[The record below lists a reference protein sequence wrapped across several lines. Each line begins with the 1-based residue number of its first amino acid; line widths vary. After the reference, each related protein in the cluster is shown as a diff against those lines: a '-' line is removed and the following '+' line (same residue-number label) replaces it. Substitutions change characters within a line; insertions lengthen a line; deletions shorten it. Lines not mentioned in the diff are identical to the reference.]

1 MRKRIHTLLALTTC
15 AIAALAVSCNKDNKD
30 PENGGGSGS
39 GSGGGGTATITEA
52 SQGNGAPNPT
62 ELGYYVD
69 KRSKTLYKRDASGRA
84 AIVKASLSTFAEG
97 NKLYVREGAP
107 DSSVGAENDFYVNTK
122 EDTKVYQKKSGTW
135 TEVSDEIYIRD
146 ERFRNALL
154 TGSEVILKAD
164 TNGDGKISKAEALAA
179 QAVRVPNLGISSLD
193 GIEHFKNIQVL
204 EATNNQLETVNINM
218 LTALQEIKLK
228 GNHLKGELD
237 FSLLSNLQN
246 GKVEIMKGEG
256 DSGNLGVTKIKVYS
270 DNLANS
276 LNTSDGTSKYTA
288 SSNVDRILEELDP
301 ILLAKLLALSP
312 SPDRNGDRAITISEA
327 ARYSERIDIES
338 SEIRS
343 LKGLEFFKK
352 IKSLRVSGG
361 SGRMELNNDSKT
373 ISFSDFPDIESFGI
387 YNSNLKE
394 LEVKNAPKLTKIFV
408 TNSSLDKIAISEVAE
423 LQVLNLQNNSL
434 TAIAGDFFNTLTKI
448 KSLNL
453 LQNSIQGE
461 INLRP
466 IQNLATNAGTFQIV
480 REYQGTRTNTEVTS
494 IIVNTADEE
503 TALNIAEQTSK
514 YTSVTGGGS
523 NNTPIT
529 FNSARL
535 KKITLEKLK
544 AIDRP
549 LYGRRSDNDP
559 ITQSDV
565 DKITEFTVDN
575 NVRDLTGLEAFRKL
589 KKLTLYPQGPTTID
603 VSTMLQLEE
612 ITLSGSGT
620 IQNIVGDAPRVKL
633 VELDENRN
641 ITKLDLRG
649 FRSLEEVRITE
660 ANTTPNHIECIAVPS
675 GKEQLIKD
683 KIIYSKTGSNGAAG
697 AAKETLYRSK
707 VRTTACD

>member
-30 PENGGGSGS
+30 PENGGGS
-39 GSGGGGTATITEA
+39 SGGGNGTATITQA

-84 AIVKASLSTFAEG
+84 ATVKASLPTFAEG

-154 TGSEVILKAD
+154 TGGEGILKAD
-164 TNGDGKISKAEALAA
+164 TNSDGKISKAEALEA
-179 QAVRVPNLGISSLD
+179 QAVRVPNVGISSLD

-228 GNHLKGELD
+228 GNRLKGELD

-246 GKVEIMKGEG
+246 GKVEIMKG
-256 DSGNLGVTKIKVYS
+256 DSGNSGVTKIKVYS

-276 LNTSDGTSKYTA
+276 LNTSDGTGKYTA

-301 ILLAKLLALSP
+301 ILLAKLLVLNP

-408 TNSSLDKIAISEVAE
+408 TNGSLDKIAISEVAE

-448 KSLNL
+448 NSLNL

-466 IQNLATNAGTFQIV
+466 IQNLVTNAGNFQIV
-480 REYQGTRTNTEVTS
+480 RAYQGTTRTNTEVTS
-494 IIVNTADEE
+494 IFVNTADEE
-503 TALNIAEQTSK
+503 TALNTAEQTSK

-589 KKLTLYPQGPTTID
+589 RKLTLYPQGPTTID

-620 IQNIVGDAPRVKL
+620 IQKIEGDAPRVKL

-649 FRSLEEVRITE
+649 FPRLEEVRITE

-683 KIIYSKTGSNGAAG
+683 KIIYTKIGSNGAAG

>member
-30 PENGGGSGS
+30 PESGGGS
-39 GSGGGGTATITEA
+39 SGGGNGTATITQA

-84 AIVKASLSTFAEG
+84 ATVKASLPTFAEG

-154 TGSEVILKAD
+154 TGGEGILKAD

-179 QAVRVPNLGISSLD
+179 QAVRVPNVGISSLD

-218 LTALQEIKLK
+218 LTALQEIRLK

-246 GKVEIMKGEG
+246 GKVEIMKG
-256 DSGNLGVTKIKVYS
+256 DSGNSGVTKIKVYS

-276 LNTSDGTSKYTA
+276 LNTSDGTGKYTA

-301 ILLAKLLALSP
+301 ILLAKLLALNP

-408 TNSSLDKIAISEVAE
+408 TNGSLDKIAISEVAE

-503 TALNIAEQTSK
+503 TALNTAEQTSK
-514 YTSVTGGGS
+514 YTSVTGGGA

-589 KKLTLYPQGPTTID
+589 RKLTLYPQGPTTID

-620 IQNIVGDAPRVKL
+620 IQKIEGDAPRVKL

-675 GKEQLIKD
+675 EKEQLIKD

>member
-1 MRKRIHTLLALTTC
+1 M
-15 AIAALAVSCNKDNKD
+15 
-30 PENGGGSGS
+30 
-39 GSGGGGTATITEA
+39 
-52 SQGNGAPNPT
+52 
-62 ELGYYVD
+62 
-69 KRSKTLYKRDASGRA
+69 
-84 AIVKASLSTFAEG
+84 
-97 NKLYVREGAP
+97 
-107 DSSVGAENDFYVNTK
+107 
-122 EDTKVYQKKSGTW
+122 
-135 TEVSDEIYIRD
+135 
-146 ERFRNALL
+146 
-154 TGSEVILKAD
+154 
-164 TNGDGKISKAEALAA
+164 
-179 QAVRVPNLGISSLD
+179 
-193 GIEHFKNIQVL
+193 
-204 EATNNQLETVNINM
+204 
-218 LTALQEIKLK
+218 
-228 GNHLKGELD
+228 
-237 FSLLSNLQN
+237 
-246 GKVEIMKGEG
+246 
-256 DSGNLGVTKIKVYS
+256 TKIKVYS

-276 LNTSDGTSKYTA
+276 LNTSDGTGKYTA

-301 ILLAKLLALSP
+301 ILLAKLLVLNP

-343 LKGLEFFKK
+343 PKRLELFKK

-408 TNSSLDKIAISEVAE
+408 TNGSLDKIAISEVAE

-503 TALNIAEQTSK
+503 TALNTAEQTSK

-535 KKITLEKLK
+535 KKITLQKLK
-544 AIDRP
+544 AIDSA

-589 KKLTLYPQGPTTID
+589 RKLTLYPQGPTTID

-620 IQNIVGDAPRVKL
+620 IQKIEGDAPRVKL

-641 ITKLDLRG
+641 ITKLDLLG
-649 FRSLEEVRITE
+649 FPSLEEVRITE

-683 KIIYSKTGSNGAAG
+683 KIIYSKTGSKGAAG
-697 AAKETLYRSK
+697 ATKETLYRSK
-707 VRTTACD
+707 VQSTRCD

>member
-30 PENGGGSGS
+30 PENGG

-107 DSSVGAENDFYVNTK
+107 DSSVGAENDFYVNTN

-154 TGSEVILKAD
+154 TGGEGILKAD
-164 TNGDGKISKAEALAA
+164 TNSDGKISKAEALAA
-179 QAVRVPNLGISSLD
+179 QAVRVPNVGISSLD

-204 EATNNQLETVNINM
+204 EATNNALETVNLNM
-218 LTALQEIKLK
+218 LTGLQEIKLK
-228 GNHLKGELD
+228 GNRLKGELD

-246 GKVEIMKGEG
+246 GKVEIMKG
-256 DSGNLGVTKIKVYS
+256 DSGNSGVTKIKVYS
-270 DNLANS
+270 DNLASS

-288 SSNVDRILEELDP
+288 NSNVDRILEELDP
-301 ILLAKLLALSP
+301 ILLTKLLALSP
-312 SPDRNGDRAITISEA
+312 SPDRNGDGAITISEA
-327 ARYSERIDIES
+327 DRYSGRIDIES

-373 ISFSDFPDIESFGI
+373 ISFSDFSDIESFGI

-394 LEVKNAPKLTKIFV
+394 LEVKNAPKLTKILV
-408 TNSSLDKIAISEVAE
+408 TNGSLDKIAISEVAE
-423 LQVLNLQNNSL
+423 LQELNLQNNSL
-434 TAIAGDFFNTLTKI
+434 KAIAGDFFNTLTKI

-453 LQNSIQGE
+453 LQNNIQGE

-466 IQNLATNAGTFQIV
+466 IQNLVTNAGNFQIV
-480 REYQGTRTNTEVTS
+480 RAYQGTRTNTEVTS
-494 IIVNTADEE
+494 IFVNTADEE

-544 AIDRP
+544 AIDP
-549 LYGRRSDNDP
+549 TLYGRRSDNDP

-565 DKITEFTVDN
+565 DKITEFEVDN

-589 KKLTLYPQGPTTID
+589 RKLTLFPQGPTTID

-620 IQNIVGDAPRVKL
+620 IQHIIGDAPRVKL

-649 FRSLEEVRITE
+649 FPRLEEVRITE

>member
-30 PENGGGSGS
+30 PENGGGS

-97 NKLYVREGAP
+97 NKLYVKEGAP
-107 DSSVGAENDFYVNTK
+107 DSSVGAENDFYVNTN

-154 TGSEVILKAD
+154 TGGEGILKAD
-164 TNGDGKISKAEALAA
+164 TNSDGKISTAEALEA
-179 QAVRVPNLGISSLD
+179 QAVRVPNVGISSLD

-204 EATNNQLETVNINM
+204 EATNNALETVNLNM
-218 LTALQEIKLK
+218 LTGLQEIKLK
-228 GNHLKGELD
+228 GNRLKGELD

-246 GKVEIMKGEG
+246 GKVEIMKG
-256 DSGNLGVTKIKVYS
+256 DSGNSGVTKIKVYS
-270 DNLANS
+270 DNLASS

-301 ILLAKLLALSP
+301 ILLTKLLALSP
-312 SPDRNGDRAITISEA
+312 SPDRNGDGAITISEA
-327 ARYSERIDIES
+327 ARYSGRIDIES

-361 SGRMELNNDSKT
+361 SDKRMELNNDSRT
-373 ISFSDFPDIESFGI
+373 ISFSDFSEIESFGI

-394 LEVKNAPKLTKIFV
+394 LEIKNAPKLTKILV
-408 TNSSLDKIAISEVAE
+408 TNGSLDKIAISEVAE
-423 LQVLNLQNNSL
+423 LQELNLQNNSL
-434 TAIAGDFFNTLTKI
+434 KAIAGDFFNTLTKI

-453 LQNSIQGE
+453 LQNNIQGE

-466 IQNLATNAGTFQIV
+466 IQDLVTNAGNFQIV
-480 REYQGTRTNTEVTS
+480 RTYQGTRTNTEVTS
-494 IIVNTADEE
+494 IFVNTADEE

-544 AIDRP
+544 AIDNA

-565 DKITEFTVDN
+565 DKITEFTIDN

-589 KKLTLYPQGPTTID
+589 RKLTLFPQGPTTID

-649 FRSLEEVRITE
+649 FPRLEEVRITE

-683 KIIYSKTGSNGAAG
+683 KIIYSKTGSNGADG
-697 AAKETLYRSK
+697 ATKETLYRSK
-707 VRTTACD
+707 VRSTPCD

>member
-30 PENGGGSGS
+30 PENGG

-107 DSSVGAENDFYVNTK
+107 DSSVGAENDFYVNTN

-154 TGSEVILKAD
+154 TGGEGILKAD
-164 TNGDGKISKAEALAA
+164 TNSDGKISKAEALAA
-179 QAVRVPNLGISSLD
+179 QAVRVPNVGISSLD

-204 EATNNQLETVNINM
+204 EATNNALETVNLNM
-218 LTALQEIKLK
+218 LTGLQEIKLK
-228 GNHLKGELD
+228 GNRLKGELD

-246 GKVEIMKGEG
+246 GKVEIMKG
-256 DSGNLGVTKIKVYS
+256 DSGNSGVTKIKVYS
-270 DNLANS
+270 DNLASS

-301 ILLAKLLALSP
+301 ILLTKLLALSP
-312 SPDRNGDRAITISEA
+312 SPDRNGDGAITISEA
-327 ARYSERIDIES
+327 DRYSGRIDIES

-361 SGRMELNNDSKT
+361 SDKRMELNNDSRT
-373 ISFSDFPDIESFGI
+373 ISFSDFSDIESFGI

-394 LEVKNAPKLTKIFV
+394 LEVKNAPKLTKILV
-408 TNSSLDKIAISEVAE
+408 TNGSLDKIAISEVAE
-423 LQVLNLQNNSL
+423 LQELNLQNNSL
-434 TAIAGDFFNTLTKI
+434 KAIAGDFFNTLTKI

-453 LQNSIQGE
+453 LQNNIQGE

-466 IQNLATNAGTFQIV
+466 IQNLVTNAGNFQIV
-480 REYQGTRTNTEVTS
+480 RAYQGTRTNTEVTS
-494 IIVNTADEE
+494 IFVNTADEE

-544 AIDRP
+544 AIDP
-549 LYGRRSDNDP
+549 TLYGRRSDNDP

-565 DKITEFTVDN
+565 DKITEFEVDN

-589 KKLTLYPQGPTTID
+589 RKLTLFPQGPTTID

-620 IQNIVGDAPRVKL
+620 IQHIIGDAPRVKL

-649 FRSLEEVRITE
+649 FPRLEEVRITE

-683 KIIYSKTGSNGAAG
+683 KIIYTKTGSNGAAG

-707 VRTTACD
+707 VRSTPCD

>member
-30 PENGGGSGS
+30 PESGGGS

-69 KRSKTLYKRDASGRA
+69 KRSKTLYKRAASGIA

-97 NKLYVREGAP
+97 NKLYVREGVP

-154 TGSEVILKAD
+154 TGGEGILKAD

-179 QAVRVPNLGISSLD
+179 QAVRVPNVGISSLD
-193 GIEHFKNIQVL
+193 GIEHFRNIQVL
-204 EATNNQLETVNINM
+204 EATNNALETVNLNM
-218 LTALQEIKLK
+218 LTALQEIRLK
-228 GNHLKGELD
+228 ENRLKGELD

-246 GKVEIMKGEG
+246 GKVEIMKA
-256 DSGNLGVTKIKVYS
+256 DSGNSGVTKIKVYS
-270 DNLANS
+270 NNLARS
-276 LNTSDGTSKYTA
+276 LNTSDGTTKYTA
-288 SSNVDRILEELDP
+288 SSNVDRILDELDP
-301 ILLAKLLALSP
+301 ILLTKLLALSP
-312 SPDRNGDRAITISEA
+312 SPDRNGDGAITISEA
-327 ARYSERIDIES
+327 DRYSGRIDIES

-343 LKGLEFFKK
+343 LKGLEYFKK

-361 SGRMELNNDSKT
+361 SGRMELNDNSKT
-373 ISFSDFPDIESFGI
+373 ISFSDFSEIESFGI

-394 LEVKNAPKLTKIFV
+394 LEIRNAPKLTKILV
-408 TNSSLDKIAISEVAE
+408 TNGSLDKIAISEVAE
-423 LQVLNLQNNSL
+423 LQELNLQKNSL

-466 IQNLATNAGTFQIV
+466 IQNLTTNAGSFQIV
-480 REYQGTRTNTEVTS
+480 RAYQGTRTNSDVTS
-494 IIVNTADEE
+494 IIVNTVDEE

-544 AIDRP
+544 EIDRS

-575 NVRDLTGLEAFRKL
+575 NVNDLTGLETFRKL

-620 IQNIVGDAPRVKL
+620 IQHIIGDAPRVKL

-649 FRSLEEVRITE
+649 FPRLEEVRITE

-675 GKEQLIKD
+675 GKEQSIKD

-707 VRTTACD
+707 VRSTACD

>member
-30 PENGGGSGS
+30 PESGGGS

-69 KRSKTLYKRDASGRA
+69 KRSKTLYKRAASGIA

-97 NKLYVREGAP
+97 NKLYVREGVP

-154 TGSEVILKAD
+154 TGGEGILKAD

-179 QAVRVPNLGISSLD
+179 QAVRVPNVGISSLD
-193 GIEHFKNIQVL
+193 GIEHFRNIQVL

-228 GNHLKGELD
+228 GNRLKGELD

-246 GKVEIMKGEG
+246 GKVEIMKA
-256 DSGNLGVTKIKVYS
+256 DSGNSGVTKIKVYS
-270 DNLANS
+270 NNLARS
-276 LNTSDGTSKYTA
+276 LNTSDGTTKYTA
-288 SSNVDRILEELDP
+288 SSNVDRILDELDP
-301 ILLAKLLALSP
+301 ILLTKLLALSP
-312 SPDRNGDRAITISEA
+312 SPDRNGDGAITISEA
-327 ARYSERIDIES
+327 DRYSGRIDIES

-343 LKGLEFFKK
+343 LKGLEYFKK

-361 SGRMELNNDSKT
+361 SGRMELNDNSKT
-373 ISFSDFPDIESFGI
+373 ISFSDFSEIESFGI

-394 LEVKNAPKLTKIFV
+394 LEIRNAPKLTKILV
-408 TNSSLDKIAISEVAE
+408 TNGSLDKIAISEVAE
-423 LQVLNLQNNSL
+423 LQELNLQKNSL

-466 IQNLATNAGTFQIV
+466 IQNLTTNAGSFQIV
-480 REYQGTRTNTEVTS
+480 RAYQGTRTNSDVTS
-494 IIVNTADEE
+494 IIVNTVDEE

-544 AIDRP
+544 EIDRS

-589 KKLTLYPQGPTTID
+589 RKLTLYPQGPTTID

>member
-30 PENGGGSGS
+30 PESGGGS
-39 GSGGGGTATITEA
+39 SGGGNGTATITQA

-84 AIVKASLSTFAEG
+84 ATVKASLPTFAEG

-154 TGSEVILKAD
+154 TGGEGILKAD

-179 QAVRVPNLGISSLD
+179 QAVRVPNVGISSLD

-228 GNHLKGELD
+228 GNRLKGELD

-246 GKVEIMKGEG
+246 GKVEIMKG
-256 DSGNLGVTKIKVYS
+256 DSGNSGVTKIKVYS

-276 LNTSDGTSKYTA
+276 LNTSDGTGKYTA

-301 ILLAKLLALSP
+301 ILLAKLLALNP

-448 KSLNL
+448 NSLNL

-641 ITKLDLRG
+641 ITKLDLHG

-697 AAKETLYRSK
+697 ATKETLYRSK
-707 VRTTACD
+707 VRSTACD

>member
-30 PENGGGSGS
+30 PESGGGS
-39 GSGGGGTATITEA
+39 SGGGNGTATITQA

-84 AIVKASLSTFAEG
+84 ATVKASLPTFAEG

-154 TGSEVILKAD
+154 TGGEGILKAD

-179 QAVRVPNLGISSLD
+179 QAVRVPNVGISSLD
-193 GIEHFKNIQVL
+193 GIVHFKNIQVF

-228 GNHLKGELD
+228 GNRLKGELD

-246 GKVEIMKGEG
+246 GKVEIMKG
-256 DSGNLGVTKIKVYS
+256 DSGNSGVTKIKVYS

-276 LNTSDGTSKYTA
+276 LNTSDGTGKYTA

-301 ILLAKLLALSP
+301 ILLAKLLALNP

-408 TNSSLDKIAISEVAE
+408 TNGSLDKIAISEVAE

-434 TAIAGDFFNTLTKI
+434 TTIAGDFFNTLTKI

-503 TALNIAEQTSK
+503 TALNTAEQTSK

-589 KKLTLYPQGPTTID
+589 KKLTLFPQGPTTID

-675 GKEQLIKD
+675 EKEQLIKD

>member
-30 PENGGGSGS
+30 PESGGGS
-39 GSGGGGTATITEA
+39 SGGGNGTATITQA
-52 SQGNGAPNPT
+52 SQGNGAPNPS

-84 AIVKASLSTFAEG
+84 ATVKASLPTFAEG

-154 TGSEVILKAD
+154 TGGEGILKAD

-179 QAVRVPNLGISSLD
+179 QAVRVPNVGISSLD

-228 GNHLKGELD
+228 GNRLKGELD

-246 GKVEIMKGEG
+246 GKVEIMKG
-256 DSGNLGVTKIKVYS
+256 DSGNSGVTKIKVYS

-276 LNTSDGTSKYTA
+276 LNTSDGTGKYTA

-301 ILLAKLLALSP
+301 ILLAKLLALNP

-408 TNSSLDKIAISEVAE
+408 TNGSLDKIAISEVAE

-466 IQNLATNAGTFQIV
+466 IQNLVANAGSFQIV

-503 TALNIAEQTSK
+503 TALNTAEQTSK

-565 DKITEFTVDN
+565 DKITEFTIDN

-589 KKLTLYPQGPTTID
+589 RKLTLFPQGPITID

-641 ITKLDLRG
+641 ITKLDLSG
-649 FRSLEEVRITE
+649 FPSLEEVRITE

-683 KIIYSKTGSNGAAG
+683 KIIYPKTGSNGADG
-697 AAKETLYRSK
+697 ATKETLYRSK

>member
-30 PENGGGSGS
+30 PENGG

-97 NKLYVREGAP
+97 NKLYVKEGAP

-154 TGSEVILKAD
+154 TGGEGILKAD
-164 TNGDGKISKAEALAA
+164 TNSDGKISKAEALAA
-179 QAVRVPNLGISSLD
+179 QAVRVPNVGISSLD

-204 EATNNQLETVNINM
+204 EATNNALETVNLNM
-218 LTALQEIKLK
+218 LTALEEIKLK
-228 GNHLKGELD
+228 GNRLKGELD

-246 GKVEIMKGEG
+246 GKVEIMKG
-256 DSGNLGVTKIKVYS
+256 DSGNSGVTKIKVYS
-270 DNLANS
+270 DNLASS

-288 SSNVDRILEELDP
+288 SSNVDRILEELDS

-312 SPDRNGDRAITISEA
+312 SPDRNGDGAITISEA
-327 ARYSERIDIES
+327 ARYSGRIDIES

-373 ISFSDFPDIESFGI
+373 ISFSDFSEIESFGI

-394 LEVKNAPKLTKIFV
+394 LEVKNAPKLTKILV
-408 TNSSLDKIAISEVAE
+408 TNGSLDKIAISEVAE
-423 LQVLNLQNNSL
+423 LQELNLQNNSL

-466 IQNLATNAGTFQIV
+466 IQNLVTNAGNFQIV
-480 REYQGTRTNTEVTS
+480 REYQGARTNTEVTS

-544 AIDRP
+544 AIDRS

-575 NVRDLTGLEAFRKL
+575 NVSDLTGLETFRKL

-612 ITLSGSGT
+612 ITLSGTGT
-620 IQNIVGDAPRVKL
+620 IQHIIGDAPRVKL

-649 FRSLEEVRITE
+649 FPSLEEVRITE

-697 AAKETLYRSK
+697 ATKETLYRSK
-707 VRTTACD
+707 VRSTPCD

>member
-1 MRKRIHTLLALTTC
+1 MRKRIHMLLALTTC

-30 PENGGGSGS
+30 PESGGGS
-39 GSGGGGTATITEA
+39 SGGGNGTATITQA

-84 AIVKASLSTFAEG
+84 ATVKASLPTFAEG

-154 TGSEVILKAD
+154 TGGEGILKAD

-179 QAVRVPNLGISSLD
+179 QAVRVPNVGISSLD

-228 GNHLKGELD
+228 GNRLKGELD

-246 GKVEIMKGEG
+246 GKVEIMKG
-256 DSGNLGVTKIKVYS
+256 DSGNSGVTKIKVYS

-276 LNTSDGTSKYTA
+276 LNTSDGTGKYTA

-301 ILLAKLLALSP
+301 ILLAKLLVLNP

-408 TNSSLDKIAISEVAE
+408 TNGSLDKIAISEVAE

-503 TALNIAEQTSK
+503 TALNTAEQTSK

-535 KKITLEKLK
+535 KKITLQKLK
-544 AIDRP
+544 AIDSA

-589 KKLTLYPQGPTTID
+589 RKLTLYPQGPTTID

-620 IQNIVGDAPRVKL
+620 IQKIEGDAPRVKL

-641 ITKLDLRG
+641 ITKLDLLG
-649 FRSLEEVRITE
+649 FPSLEEVRITE

-697 AAKETLYRSK
+697 ATKETLYRSK
-707 VRTTACD
+707 VRSTACD

>member
-30 PENGGGSGS
+30 PENGG

-107 DSSVGAENDFYVNTK
+107 DSSVGAENDFYVNTN

-154 TGSEVILKAD
+154 TGGEGILKAD
-164 TNGDGKISKAEALAA
+164 TNSDGKISKAEALAA
-179 QAVRVPNLGISSLD
+179 QAVRVPNVGISSLD

-204 EATNNQLETVNINM
+204 EATNNALETVNLNM
-218 LTALQEIKLK
+218 LTALEEIKLK
-228 GNHLKGELD
+228 GNRLKGELD

-246 GKVEIMKGEG
+246 GKVEIMKG
-256 DSGNLGVTKIKVYS
+256 DSGNSGVTKIKVYS
-270 DNLANS
+270 DNLASS

-288 SSNVDRILEELDP
+288 NSNVDRILEELDP
-301 ILLAKLLALSP
+301 ILLTKLLALSP
-312 SPDRNGDRAITISEA
+312 SPDRNGDGAITISEA
-327 ARYSERIDIES
+327 DRYSGRIDIES

-361 SGRMELNNDSKT
+361 SDKRMELNNDSRT
-373 ISFSDFPDIESFGI
+373 ISFSDFSDIESFGI

-394 LEVKNAPKLTKIFV
+394 LEVKNAPKLTKILV
-408 TNSSLDKIAISEVAE
+408 TNGSLDKIAISEVAE
-423 LQVLNLQNNSL
+423 LQELNLQNNSL
-434 TAIAGDFFNTLTKI
+434 KAIAGDFFNTLTKI

-453 LQNSIQGE
+453 LQNNIQGE

-466 IQNLATNAGTFQIV
+466 IQNLVTNAGNFQIV
-480 REYQGTRTNTEVTS
+480 RAYQGTRTNTEVTS
-494 IIVNTADEE
+494 IFVNTADEE

-544 AIDRP
+544 AIDP
-549 LYGRRSDNDP
+549 TLYGRRSDNDP

-565 DKITEFTVDN
+565 DKITEFEVDN

-589 KKLTLYPQGPTTID
+589 RKLTLFPQGPTTID

-620 IQNIVGDAPRVKL
+620 IQHIIGDAPRVKL

-649 FRSLEEVRITE
+649 FPRLEEVRITE

-683 KIIYSKTGSNGAAG
+683 KIIYTKTGSNGAAG

-707 VRTTACD
+707 VRSTPCD

>member
-30 PENGGGSGS
+30 PENGGGS

-97 NKLYVREGAP
+97 NKLYVKEGAP
-107 DSSVGAENDFYVNTK
+107 DSSVGAENDFYVNTR

-154 TGSEVILKAD
+154 TGGEGILKAD
-164 TNGDGKISKAEALAA
+164 TNSDGKISKAEALAA
-179 QAVRVPNLGISSLD
+179 QAVRVPNVGISSLD

-204 EATNNQLETVNINM
+204 EATNNALETVNLNM
-218 LTALQEIKLK
+218 LTALEEIKLK
-228 GNHLKGELD
+228 GNRLKGELD

-246 GKVEIMKGEG
+246 GKVEIMKG
-256 DSGNLGVTKIKVYS
+256 DSGNSGVTKIKVYS
-270 DNLANS
+270 DNLASS

-301 ILLAKLLALSP
+301 ILLTKLLALSP
-312 SPDRNGDRAITISEA
+312 SPDRNGDGAITISEA
-327 ARYSERIDIES
+327 ARYSGRIDIES

-361 SGRMELNNDSKT
+361 SDKRMELNNDSKT
-373 ISFSDFPDIESFGI
+373 ISFSDFSEIESFGI

-394 LEVKNAPKLTKIFV
+394 LEVKNAPKLTKILV
-408 TNSSLDKIAISEVAE
+408 TNGSLDKIAISEVAE
-423 LQVLNLQNNSL
+423 LQELNLQNNSL

-466 IQNLATNAGTFQIV
+466 IQNLVTNAGNFQIV
-480 REYQGTRTNTEVTS
+480 REYQGARTNTEVTS

-544 AIDRP
+544 AIDRS

-565 DKITEFTVDN
+565 DKITEFTIDN

-589 KKLTLYPQGPTTID
+589 RKLTLFPQGPTTID

-649 FRSLEEVRITE
+649 FPRLEEVRITE

-697 AAKETLYRSK
+697 ATKETLYRSK
-707 VRTTACD
+707 VRSTACD

>member
-30 PENGGGSGS
+30 PESGGGS

-69 KRSKTLYKRDASGRA
+69 KRSKTLYKRAASGIA

-97 NKLYVREGAP
+97 NKLYVREGVP

-154 TGSEVILKAD
+154 TGGEGILKAD

-179 QAVRVPNLGISSLD
+179 QAVRVPNVGISSLD
-193 GIEHFKNIQVL
+193 GIEHFRNIQVL
-204 EATNNQLETVNINM
+204 EATNNALETVNLNM
-218 LTALQEIKLK
+218 LTALQEIRLK
-228 GNHLKGELD
+228 ENRLKGELD

-246 GKVEIMKGEG
+246 GKVEIMKA
-256 DSGNLGVTKIKVYS
+256 DSGNSGVTKIKVYS
-270 DNLANS
+270 NNLARS
-276 LNTSDGTSKYTA
+276 LNTSDGTTKYTA
-288 SSNVDRILEELDP
+288 SSNVDRILDELDP
-301 ILLAKLLALSP
+301 ILLTKLLALSP
-312 SPDRNGDRAITISEA
+312 SPDRNGDGAITISEA
-327 ARYSERIDIES
+327 DRYSGRIDIES

-343 LKGLEFFKK
+343 LKGLEYFKK

-361 SGRMELNNDSKT
+361 SGRMELNDNSKT
-373 ISFSDFPDIESFGI
+373 ISFSDFSEIESFGI

-394 LEVKNAPKLTKIFV
+394 LEIRNAPKLTKILV
-408 TNSSLDKIAISEVAE
+408 TNGSLDKIAISEVAE
-423 LQVLNLQNNSL
+423 LQELNLQKNSL

-466 IQNLATNAGTFQIV
+466 IQNLTTNAGSFQIV
-480 REYQGTRTNTEVTS
+480 RAYQGTRTNSDVTS
-494 IIVNTADEE
+494 IIVNTVDEE

-544 AIDRP
+544 EIDRS

-575 NVRDLTGLEAFRKL
+575 NVNDLTGLETFRKL

-620 IQNIVGDAPRVKL
+620 IQHIIGDAPRVKL

-649 FRSLEEVRITE
+649 FPRLEEVRITE

-675 GKEQLIKD
+675 GKEQSIKD

-697 AAKETLYRSK
+697 ATKETLYRSK
-707 VRTTACD
+707 VQSTPCD

>member
-30 PENGGGSGS
+30 PENGG

-107 DSSVGAENDFYVNTK
+107 DSSVGAENDFYVNTN

-154 TGSEVILKAD
+154 TGGEGILKAD
-164 TNGDGKISKAEALAA
+164 TNSDGKISKAEALAA
-179 QAVRVPNLGISSLD
+179 QAVRVPNVGISSLD

-204 EATNNQLETVNINM
+204 EATNNALETVNLNM
-218 LTALQEIKLK
+218 LTGLQEIKLK
-228 GNHLKGELD
+228 GNRLKGELD

-246 GKVEIMKGEG
+246 GKVEIMKG
-256 DSGNLGVTKIKVYS
+256 DSGNSGVTKIKVYS
-270 DNLANS
+270 DNLASS

-288 SSNVDRILEELDP
+288 NSNVDRILEELDP
-301 ILLAKLLALSP
+301 ILLTKLLALSP
-312 SPDRNGDRAITISEA
+312 SPDRNGDGAITISEA
-327 ARYSERIDIES
+327 DRYSGRIDIES

-373 ISFSDFPDIESFGI
+373 ISFSDFSDIESFGI

-394 LEVKNAPKLTKIFV
+394 LEVKNAPKLTKILV
-408 TNSSLDKIAISEVAE
+408 TNGSLDKIAISEVAE
-423 LQVLNLQNNSL
+423 LQELNLQNNSL
-434 TAIAGDFFNTLTKI
+434 KAIAGDFFNTLTKI

-453 LQNSIQGE
+453 LQNNIQGE

-466 IQNLATNAGTFQIV
+466 IQNLVTNAGNFQIV
-480 REYQGTRTNTEVTS
+480 RAYQGTRTNTEVTS
-494 IIVNTADEE
+494 IFVNTADEE

-544 AIDRP
+544 AIDP
-549 LYGRRSDNDP
+549 TLYGRRSDNDP

-565 DKITEFTVDN
+565 DKITEFEVDN

-589 KKLTLYPQGPTTID
+589 RKLTLFPQGPTTID

-620 IQNIVGDAPRVKL
+620 IQHIIGDAPRVKL

-649 FRSLEEVRITE
+649 FPRLEEVRITE

-683 KIIYSKTGSNGAAG
+683 KIIYTKTGSNGAAG

-707 VRTTACD
+707 VRSTPCD

>member
-1 MRKRIHTLLALTTC
+1 MRKRIHMLLALTTC

-30 PENGGGSGS
+30 PESGGGS
-39 GSGGGGTATITEA
+39 SGGGNGTATITQA

-84 AIVKASLSTFAEG
+84 ATVKASLPTFAEG

-154 TGSEVILKAD
+154 TGGEGILKAD

-179 QAVRVPNLGISSLD
+179 QAVRVPNVGISSLD

-228 GNHLKGELD
+228 GNRLKGELD

-246 GKVEIMKGEG
+246 GKVEIMKG
-256 DSGNLGVTKIKVYS
+256 DSGNSGVTKIKVYS

-276 LNTSDGTSKYTA
+276 LNTSDGTGKYTA

-301 ILLAKLLALSP
+301 ILLAKLLVLNP

-387 YNSNLKE
+387 YNSNL
-394 LEVKNAPKLTKIFV
+394 
-408 TNSSLDKIAISEVAE
+408 
-423 LQVLNLQNNSL
+423 
-434 TAIAGDFFNTLTKI
+434 
-448 KSLNL
+448 
-453 LQNSIQGE
+453 
-461 INLRP
+461 
-466 IQNLATNAGTFQIV
+466 
-480 REYQGTRTNTEVTS
+480 
-494 IIVNTADEE
+494 
-503 TALNIAEQTSK
+503 
-514 YTSVTGGGS
+514 
-523 NNTPIT
+523 
-529 FNSARL
+529 
-535 KKITLEKLK
+535 
-544 AIDRP
+544 
-549 LYGRRSDNDP
+549 
-559 ITQSDV
+559 
-565 DKITEFTVDN
+565 
-575 NVRDLTGLEAFRKL
+575 
-589 KKLTLYPQGPTTID
+589 
-603 VSTMLQLEE
+603 
-612 ITLSGSGT
+612 
-620 IQNIVGDAPRVKL
+620 
-633 VELDENRN
+633 
-641 ITKLDLRG
+641 
-649 FRSLEEVRITE
+649 
-660 ANTTPNHIECIAVPS
+660 
-675 GKEQLIKD
+675 
-683 KIIYSKTGSNGAAG
+683 
-697 AAKETLYRSK
+697 
-707 VRTTACD
+707 

>member
-30 PENGGGSGS
+30 PESGGGS
-39 GSGGGGTATITEA
+39 SGGGNGTATITQA

-84 AIVKASLSTFAEG
+84 ATVKASLPTFADG

-135 TEVSDEIYIRD
+135 AEVSDEIYIRD

-154 TGSEVILKAD
+154 TGGEGILKAD

-179 QAVRVPNLGISSLD
+179 QAVRVSNVGISSLD

-204 EATNNQLETVNINM
+204 EATNNQLETVNLNM
-218 LTALQEIKLK
+218 LTALEEIRLK
-228 GNHLKGELD
+228 GNRLKGELD

-246 GKVEIMKGEG
+246 GKVEIMKG
-256 DSGNLGVTKIKVYS
+256 DSGNSGVTKIKVYS

-276 LNTSDGTSKYTA
+276 LNTSDGTGKYTA

-301 ILLAKLLALSP
+301 ILLAKLLVLNP

-408 TNSSLDKIAISEVAE
+408 TNGSLDKIAISEVAE

-503 TALNIAEQTSK
+503 TALNTAEQTSK

-535 KKITLEKLK
+535 KKITLQKLK
-544 AIDRP
+544 AIDSA

-589 KKLTLYPQGPTTID
+589 RKLTLYPQGPTTID

-620 IQNIVGDAPRVKL
+620 IQKIEGDAPRVKL

-641 ITKLDLRG
+641 ITKLDLLG
-649 FRSLEEVRITE
+649 FPSLEEVRITE

-697 AAKETLYRSK
+697 ATKETLYRSK

>member
-1 MRKRIHTLLALTTC
+1 MTKIKHTLLALTNC
-15 AIAALAVSCNKDNKD
+15 AIAALAVICNKDKKD
-30 PENGGGSGS
+30 PQHGG

-107 DSSVGAENDFYVNTK
+107 DSSVGAENDFYVNTN

-154 TGSEVILKAD
+154 TGGEGILKAD
-164 TNGDGKISKAEALAA
+164 TNSDGKISKAEALAA
-179 QAVRVPNLGISSLD
+179 QAVRVPNVGISSLD

-204 EATNNQLETVNINM
+204 EATNNALETVNLNM
-218 LTALQEIKLK
+218 LTGLQEIKLK
-228 GNHLKGELD
+228 GNRLKGELD

-246 GKVEIMKGEG
+246 GKVEIMKG
-256 DSGNLGVTKIKVYS
+256 DSGNSGVTKIKVYS
-270 DNLANS
+270 DNLASS

-288 SSNVDRILEELDP
+288 NSNVDRILEELDP
-301 ILLAKLLALSP
+301 ILLTKLLALSP
-312 SPDRNGDRAITISEA
+312 SPDRNGDGAITISEA
-327 ARYSERIDIES
+327 DRYSGRIDIES

-373 ISFSDFPDIESFGI
+373 ISFSDFSDIESFGI

-394 LEVKNAPKLTKIFV
+394 LEVKNAPKLTKILV
-408 TNSSLDKIAISEVAE
+408 TNGSLDKIAISEVAE
-423 LQVLNLQNNSL
+423 LQELNLQNNSL
-434 TAIAGDFFNTLTKI
+434 KAIAGDFFNTLTKI

-453 LQNSIQGE
+453 LQNNIQGE

-466 IQNLATNAGTFQIV
+466 IQNLVTNAGNFQIV
-480 REYQGTRTNTEVTS
+480 RAYQGTRTNTEVTS
-494 IIVNTADEE
+494 IFVNTADEE

-544 AIDRP
+544 AIDP
-549 LYGRRSDNDP
+549 TLYGRRSDNDP

-565 DKITEFTVDN
+565 DKITEFEVDN

-589 KKLTLYPQGPTTID
+589 RKLTLFPQGPTTID

-620 IQNIVGDAPRVKL
+620 IQHIIGDAPRVKL

-649 FRSLEEVRITE
+649 FPRLEEVRITE

-683 KIIYSKTGSNGAAG
+683 KIIYTKTGSNGAAG

-707 VRTTACD
+707 VRSTPCD

>member
-1 MRKRIHTLLALTTC
+1 MRQRIHTLLALTTC

-30 PENGGGSGS
+30 PENGG

-97 NKLYVREGAP
+97 NKLYVKEGAP

-154 TGSEVILKAD
+154 TGGEGILKAD
-164 TNGDGKISKAEALAA
+164 TNSDGKISKAEALAA
-179 QAVRVPNLGISSLD
+179 QAVRVPNVGISSLD

-204 EATNNQLETVNINM
+204 EATNNALETVNLNM
-218 LTALQEIKLK
+218 LTALEEIKLK
-228 GNHLKGELD
+228 GNRLKGELD

-246 GKVEIMKGEG
+246 GKVEIMKG
-256 DSGNLGVTKIKVYS
+256 DSGNSGVTKIKVYS
-270 DNLANS
+270 DNLASS

-288 SSNVDRILEELDP
+288 SSNVDRILEELDS

-312 SPDRNGDRAITISEA
+312 SPDRNGDGAITISEA
-327 ARYSERIDIES
+327 ARYSGRIDIES

-373 ISFSDFPDIESFGI
+373 ISFSDFSEIESFGI

-394 LEVKNAPKLTKIFV
+394 LEVKNAPKLTKILV
-408 TNSSLDKIAISEVAE
+408 TNGSLDKIAISEVAE
-423 LQVLNLQNNSL
+423 LQELNLQNNSL

-466 IQNLATNAGTFQIV
+466 IQNLVTNAGNFQIV
-480 REYQGTRTNTEVTS
+480 REYQGARTNTEVTS

-544 AIDRP
+544 AIDRS

-575 NVRDLTGLEAFRKL
+575 NVSDLTGLETFRKL

-612 ITLSGSGT
+612 ITLSGTGT
-620 IQNIVGDAPRVKL
+620 IQHIIGDAPRVKL

-649 FRSLEEVRITE
+649 FPSLEEVRITE

-697 AAKETLYRSK
+697 ATKETLYRSK
-707 VRTTACD
+707 VRSTPCD

>member
-30 PENGGGSGS
+30 PENGGGS

-97 NKLYVREGAP
+97 NKLYVKEGAP
-107 DSSVGAENDFYVNTK
+107 DSSVGAENDFYVNTR

-154 TGSEVILKAD
+154 TGGEGILKAD
-164 TNGDGKISKAEALAA
+164 TNSDGKISKAEALEA
-179 QAVRVPNLGISSLD
+179 QAVRVPNVGISSLD

-204 EATNNQLETVNINM
+204 EATNNALETVNLNM
-218 LTALQEIKLK
+218 LTGLQEIKLK
-228 GNHLKGELD
+228 GNRLKGELD

-246 GKVEIMKGEG
+246 GKVEIMKG
-256 DSGNLGVTKIKVYS
+256 DSGNSGVTKIKVYS
-270 DNLANS
+270 DNLASS

-301 ILLAKLLALSP
+301 ILLTKLLALSP
-312 SPDRNGDRAITISEA
+312 SPDRNGDGAITISEA
-327 ARYSERIDIES
+327 ARYSGRIDIES

-361 SGRMELNNDSKT
+361 SDKRMELNNDSRT
-373 ISFSDFPDIESFGI
+373 ISFSDFSDIESFGI

-394 LEVKNAPKLTKIFV
+394 LEIKNAPKLTKILV
-408 TNSSLDKIAISEVAE
+408 TNGSLDKIAISEVAE
-423 LQVLNLQNNSL
+423 LQELNLQNNSL
-434 TAIAGDFFNTLTKI
+434 KAIAGDFFNTLTKI

-453 LQNSIQGE
+453 LQNNIQGE

-466 IQNLATNAGTFQIV
+466 IQDLVTNAGNFQIV
-480 REYQGTRTNTEVTS
+480 RTYQGTRTNTEVTS
-494 IIVNTADEE
+494 IFVNTADEE

-544 AIDRP
+544 AIDNA

-565 DKITEFTVDN
+565 DKITEFTIDN

-589 KKLTLYPQGPTTID
+589 RKLTLFPQGPTTID

-697 AAKETLYRSK
+697 ATKETLYRSK
-707 VRTTACD
+707 VRSTACD

>member
-30 PENGGGSGS
+30 PESGGGS
-39 GSGGGGTATITEA
+39 SGGGNGTATITQA

-69 KRSKTLYKRDASGRA
+69 KRSRTLYKRDASGRA
-84 AIVKASLSTFAEG
+84 AIVKASLPTFAEG

-154 TGSEVILKAD
+154 TGGEGILKAD

-179 QAVRVPNLGISSLD
+179 QAVRVPNVGISSLD

-228 GNHLKGELD
+228 GNRLKGELD

-246 GKVEIMKGEG
+246 GKVEIMKG
-256 DSGNLGVTKIKVYS
+256 DSGNSGVTKIKVYS

-276 LNTSDGTSKYTA
+276 LNTSDGTGKYTA

-301 ILLAKLLALSP
+301 ILLAKLLALNP

-352 IKSLRVSGG
+352 IKSLRVAGG

-408 TNSSLDKIAISEVAE
+408 TNGSLDKIAISEVAE
-423 LQVLNLQNNSL
+423 LQELNLQNNSL

-466 IQNLATNAGTFQIV
+466 IQNLVTNAGNFQIV
-480 REYQGTRTNTEVTS
+480 RAYQGTTRTNTEVTS
-494 IIVNTADEE
+494 IFVNTADEE
-503 TALNIAEQTSK
+503 TALNTAEQTSK

-535 KKITLEKLK
+535 KKITLDKLK
-544 AIDRP
+544 AIDRS

-589 KKLTLYPQGPTTID
+589 RKLTLYPQGPTTID

-620 IQNIVGDAPRVKL
+620 IQKIEGDAPRVKL

-649 FRSLEEVRITE
+649 FPRLEEVRITE

-683 KIIYSKTGSNGAAG
+683 KIIYTKIGSNGAAG

-707 VRTTACD
+707 VRSTACD